1 MRCECHL
8 FIVRNESKTDAL
20 ELHGNLGCWDYEVP
34 LHHEPILK
42 ELNERYSLY
51 TDQRNLVR
59 SKLDS
64 SDYNEI
70 ADQNIQAR
78 LRDVFLM
85 HFSNA
90 FGAMPLS
97 TGNKTESACGYY
109 THFDMNFSFAPIKD
123 LYKYQVVQLA
133 MRDSRIPKMYGA
145 KLLRLS
151 LHLVKQT
158 KTIYYRTIF

>member
-1 MRCECHL
+1 ML
-8 FIVRNESKTDAL
+8 D
-20 ELHGNLGCWDYEVP
+20 EVP

-42 ELNERYSLY
+42 ELNERYSLH

-97 TGNKTESACGYY
+97 TGTKRN
-109 THFDMNFSFAPIKD
+109 
-123 LYKYQVVQLA
+123 
-133 MRDSRIPKMYGA
+133 R
-145 KLLRLS
+145 LRLF
-151 LHLVKQT
+151 
-158 KTIYYRTIF
+158 YPF